1 MHYATTTTFVS
12 VKILS
17 PIKFL
22 IMNKLFLIPFVLIG
36 FAVNSFAQSSAEATA
51 TATVIQAIAITNVN
65 DMNFGNV
72 AVSGVT
78 AGAVVLDP
86 QDGSRTATG
95 GVTLPAVQGT
105 VSAASFTVTG
115 EGSSTY
121 AITLPSGNHE
131 ITNSGTG
138 TMNVNNFT
146 SFPSVVDGGTLTA
159 GEQTLNVGATLDII
173 AGQEPGVYTNAT
185 GFEVTV
191 NYN

>member
-1 MHYATTTTFVS
+1 
-12 VKILS
+12 
-17 PIKFL
+17 
-22 IMNKLFLIPFVLIG
+22 MNKLFLIPIVLIG
-36 FAVNSFAQSSAEATA
+36 FAVNSFAQSSADATA
-51 TATVIQAIAITNVN
+51 TATVIQAIAIANVN

-72 AVSGVT
+72 AVSGAT

-95 GVTLPAVQGT
+95 GVTLPAVLGT

-121 AITLPSGNHE
+121 AITLPAGDYV
-131 ITNSGTG
+131 ITNAGLA
-138 TMNVNNFT
+138 TMNVNTFT
-146 SFPSVVDGGTLTA
+146 SFPSVGDGGVLTA
-159 GEQTLNVGATLDII
+159 GEQTLNVGSTLDIS

>member
-1 MHYATTTTFVS
+1 MRCSSTTTFVS

-36 FAVNSFAQSSAEATA
+36 FAVNSFAQSSADATA

-72 AVSGVT
+72 AVSGAT
-78 AGAVVLDP
+78 AGTVVIDP
-86 QDGSRTATG
+86 QDGSRTSTG

-115 EGSSTY
+115 EGTSTY
-121 AITLPSGNHE
+121 AITLPVGNYV
-131 ITNSGTG
+131 ITNPGLE
-138 TMNVNNFT
+138 TMNVNTFT
-146 SFPSVVDGGTLTA
+146 SFPSVVDGGVLTA
-159 GEQTLNVGATLDII
+159 GEQTLNVGSTLDIS
-173 AGQEPGVYTNAT
+173 AGQAPGVYTNAT